1 MAPVR
6 TLRWRRNIMPEE
18 APVEETPEETP
29 EEITPTEHDPLER
42 GGGDG
47 KAKAL
52 GTPGLGDYGRPSM
65 RNDAG
70 ELVNNVSQEG

>member
-1 MAPVR
+1 
-6 TLRWRRNIMPEE
+6 MPEE
-18 APVEETPEETP
+18 APAEETTEETTPP
-29 EEITPTEHDPLER
+29 EGPPLER

-70 ELVNNVSQEG
+70 ELVNEVSQQEG

>member
-1 MAPVR
+1 
-6 TLRWRRNIMPEE
+6 MPEE
-18 APVEETPEETP
+18 APVEETSGETTPPPEETP
-29 EEITPTEHDPLER
+29 SER

-52 GTPGLGDYGRPSM
+52 GTPGLGDYGRPSR

-70 ELVNNVSQEG
+70 ELVNKINQEG

>member
-1 MAPVR
+1 
-6 TLRWRRNIMPEE
+6 MPEE
-18 APVEETPEETP
+18 VPTDEPPPE
-29 EEITPTEHDPLER
+29 DKDKAER

-52 GTPGLGDYGRPSM
+52 GTPGLGEYGRPSR

-70 ELVNNVSQEG
+70 EFLNEVSPQEG

>member
-1 MAPVR
+1 
-6 TLRWRRNIMPEE
+6 MPEE
-18 APVEETPEETP
+18 PPVEETPEETTPPP
-29 EEITPTEHDPLER
+29 EEDPLER

-52 GTPGLGDYGRPSM
+52 GTPGLGEYGRPSR

-70 ELVNNVSQEG
+70 ELVNEVSHQEG